1 MTSRP
6 LFIKVAESTVTFGP
20 IDHLGWFS
28 ACSTVTWS
36 RSSSGCAQKGPP
48 LAVMTRRRTDSR
60 LSPHRHCQIA
70 LCSESTGLT
79 PPSPDAPCARSATAR
94 MTRSPAMTRT
104 SLVASATSFP
114 AFRAASVGARAR
126 APGMATTTM
135 SQRGSVTSAST
146 RVSKSGSPAWPY
158 TTISALRLVERRP
171 SVRPNRRRRA
181 GLRSMTSSVCWPIE
195 PVAPST
201 ATLIGRL
208 NWPGSKEGEQG
219 QIEVDGGRGKED
231 RVQPVER
238 AAVSGD
244 QVGRVLHLCDPLH
257 LRLDEIAHL
266 RADAPQQAQCDRMQ
280 GRQADDGGDTDQHH
294 CDRACDACDRTFD
307 GLPRADR
314 PEERMP
320 PNAAP
325 NQQRR
330 RITGHDGEDREQRPH
345 QTVGL
350 RRVQEQVVVERHA
363 DVEGAGHPHRPTA
376 EALAATRHD
385 QERG

>member
-1 MTSRP
+1 MWSSGTLNRWCASITSRP

-36 RSSSGCAQKGPP
+36 RSSAGWAQKGPP
-48 LAVMTRRRTDSR
+48 LAVMIRRLIDSR

-79 PPSPDAPCARSATAR
+79 PPSRDAPCARPAAAR
-94 MTRSPAMTRT
+94 MTSSPAMTRT
-104 SLVASATSFP
+104 SLCASATSFP
-114 AFRAASVGARAR
+114 AFSAASVGARAR
-126 APGMATTTM
+126 APGRATTTM
-135 SQRGSVTSAST
+135 SQRGAVTSAST
-146 RVSKSGSPAWPY
+146 RASKSGSPAWPC
-158 TTISALRLVERRP
+158 TTISALRFVGRRP
-171 SVRPNRRRRA
+171 AVRPNSFRRA

-208 NWPGSKEGEQG
+208 NWPGSKEVEQG
-219 QIEVDGGRGKED
+219 QIEVDEDRGKED

-257 LRLDEIAHL
+257 LRLYEIAHL
-266 RADAPQQAQCDRMQ
+266 RADAHQQAQRDRMQ
-280 GRQADDGGDTDQHH
+280 GRQADDGGDTDRHH
-294 CDRACDACDRTFD
+294 CDRAGNACDRTFD
-307 GLPRADR
+307 GLLRADR

-330 RITGHDGEDREQRPH
+330 RVTGHDGEDREQRPR

-350 RRVQEQVVVERHA
+350 
-363 DVEGAGHPHRPTA
+363 
-376 EALAATRHD
+376 
-385 QERG
+385 